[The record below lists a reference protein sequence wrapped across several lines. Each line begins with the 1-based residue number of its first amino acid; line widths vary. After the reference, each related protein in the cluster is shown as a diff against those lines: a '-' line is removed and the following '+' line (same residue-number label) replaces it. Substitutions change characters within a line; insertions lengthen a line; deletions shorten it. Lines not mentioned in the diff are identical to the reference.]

1 MGGESMYCDMCG
13 SDENL
18 FKCKIEGGFLNV
30 CNKCSQYGEVIH
42 KIEKPK
48 PVEEEKSSKTV
59 ERGEII
65 QIIIPNYAKVVKN
78 KREQLG
84 LKQKEL
90 AKKIAEKESVIHQIE
105 SNHMEPPMELAR
117 KLERFLKVRLVAQY
131 EEKGA
136 STKTEE
142 TQSMTIGDLIKMK

>member
-1 MGGESMYCDMCG
+1 MCG
-13 SDENL
+13 SDKDL
-18 FKCKIEGGFLNV
+18 FKCKIEDSFLNV
-30 CNKCSQYGEVIH
+30 CRNCSQYGEVIN

-48 PVEEEKSSKTV
+48 PAEEEKSSTIV

-65 QIIIPNYAKVVKN
+65 QIIIPNYSKVVKN

-105 SNHMEPPMELAR
+105 SGHMEPPMELAR

-131 EEKGA
+131 EEKGV

-142 TQSMTIGDLIKMK
+142 TQSMTIGDLIKRK